1 MNFSGNTSCI
11 FPFKIRRFT
20 YEGCVEYN
28 QIDWYSKRIY
38 GLDNEG
44 NGNELDNERVR
55 GRFI

>member
-11 FPFKIRRFT
+11 FPFQIRRFT

-28 QIDWYSKRIY
+28 QIDAYTKWIH
-38 GLDNEG
+38 GLSNEG